1 MFVDTA
7 MLHSGADQSYRA
19 SEHAQDGAN
28 HLSVAAPVAG
38 IFGSFA
44 AAEDFHDAVTSAHA
58 HHVKT
63 LQSHQQ
69 NLDEVGTKAHHVASS
84 FSAMDDNNAKALREM

>member
-7 MLHSGADQSYRA
+7 QLHSGSAQSYRA

-28 HLSVAAPVAG
+28 HLSVAAPIAG
-38 IFGSFA
+38 MFGSFA
-44 AAEDFHDAVTSAHA
+44 VANAFHDAVSSAHT
-58 HHVKT
+58 HHVKS

-69 NLDEVGTKAHHVASS
+69 NLNDVGTKAHHVAYS
-84 FSAMDDNNAKALREM
+84 FSAMDDNNAKALREV